1 MKKLSKLIIIVGIIA
16 SALSFSSSSCITDSG
31 ESDKKETSATVASAQ
46 AEQPWNVT
54 VYLDLSDRIIR
65 EMVPSQTEYDSIA
78 INAVF
83 SQFLNH
89 LIKGKKIAIAKD
101 CFRIIVEPTPQLPKI
116 NEMVGS
122 LNIDLSA
129 ALPPEKKKILNK
141 TREVFPSTISQIYD
155 KTLDEKNWVG
165 CDIWGFFSDKRMV
178 DKLCIRPGYR
188 NIIVVIT
195 DGYLF
200 DTNHKKKEGN
210 AYSYVTHEVLKA
222 NPKMSLICQR
232 NGLQDLE
239 VLMLC
244 VNPFN
249 KNEGEL
255 LTHILDNWFNAMEVG
270 KVEIYTNGTN
280 TPQYINSFFNE

>member
-1 MKKLSKLIIIVGIIA
+1 MKKLSQIIVLIGLFA
-16 SALSFSSSSCITDSG
+16 TTLSFSSCSSTDKSTN
-31 ESDKKETSATVASAQ
+31 EENTTASSSTP

-54 VYLDLSDRIIR
+54 VYLDLSDRITR

-78 INAVF
+78 INEVF
-83 SQFLNH
+83 SQFLHH
-89 LIKGKKIAIAKD
+89 LIKGKKIAVAKD
-101 CFRIIVEPTPQLPKI
+101 CFRIIVEPTPQLTKI
-116 NEMVGS
+116 NDMVGS
-122 LNIDLSA
+122 LNIDLST

-155 KTLDEKNWVG
+155 KTLEEKNWVG

-178 DKLCIRPGYR
+178 DKLCIRSGYR
-188 NIIVVIT
+188 NIVVVIT

-222 NPKMSLICQR
+222 NPKMSLICRR

>member
-1 MKKLSKLIIIVGIIA
+1 MKKLAQIIFLIGLFA
-16 SALSFSSSSCITDSG
+16 TALSFSSCSTTDKSTNE
-31 ESDKKETSATVASAQ
+31 ESTTASASAPAQ
-46 AEQPWNVT
+46 QPWNVT
-54 VYLDLSDRIIR
+54 VYLDLSDRITR

-78 INAVF
+78 INEVF

-116 NEMVGS
+116 NDMVGS
-122 LNIDLSA
+122 LNIDLSS

-155 KTLDEKNWVG
+155 KTLEEKNWVG
-165 CDIWGFFSDKRMV
+165 CDIWGFFSDKRMI

-200 DTNHKKKEGN
+200 DTSHKKKEGN

-222 NPKMSLICQR
+222 NPNMSLICER

-255 LTHILDNWFNAMEVG
+255 LANILDNWFNAMEVG

>member
-1 MKKLSKLIIIVGIIA
+1 MKKLSKLIIIIGIIA
-16 SALSFSSSSCITDSG
+16 TALSFSCSSCITGSG
-31 ESDKKETSATVASAQ
+31 ESDKKETSATVAPAQ

-200 DTNHKKKEGN
+200 DTNHKKKR
-210 AYSYVTHEVLKA
+210 AMRIVMSHTRCSKQT
-222 NPKMSLICQR
+222 PKCRLFAS
-232 NGLQDLE
+232 
-239 VLMLC
+239 
-244 VNPFN
+244 
-249 KNEGEL
+249 
-255 LTHILDNWFNAMEVG
+255 AMAC
-270 KVEIYTNGTN
+270 KTWRC
-280 TPQYINSFFNE
+280 